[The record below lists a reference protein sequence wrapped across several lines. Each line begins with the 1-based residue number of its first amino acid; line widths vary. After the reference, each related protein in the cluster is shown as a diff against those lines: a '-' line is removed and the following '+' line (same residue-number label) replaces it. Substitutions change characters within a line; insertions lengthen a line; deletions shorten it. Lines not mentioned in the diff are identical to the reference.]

1 MNVSWKA
8 TRAQLDL
15 GVCSD
20 GVLQEG
26 RWGRWPPESSAPCAS
41 VSPGLGDSARSPS
54 RAVPGPHTHFLKL
67 TVIYSTSFS
76 IQVPNANFKVSEQLF
91 YDTALFHTVTPLSG
105 STPSCLQSKF
115 PGRRR
120 WGGATVLTGGC
131 ASISKLPEGPEHGD
145 WGCWAWS
152 QPTSLDW
159 LSALNLAVLR
169 PLTSHFN
176 LPELLSSH
184 L

>member
-1 MNVSWKA
+1 MCLMNVSWKA

-26 RWGRWPPESSAPCAS
+26 RWGRWPPGSSAPCAS

-120 WGGATVLTGGC
+120 WGGSDCSDRRMCIYLQ
-131 ASISKLPEGPEHGD
+131 ASRGAR
-145 WGCWAWS
+145 AW
-152 QPTSLDW
+152 
-159 LSALNLAVLR
+159 
-169 PLTSHFN
+169 
-176 LPELLSSH
+176 
-184 L
+184 